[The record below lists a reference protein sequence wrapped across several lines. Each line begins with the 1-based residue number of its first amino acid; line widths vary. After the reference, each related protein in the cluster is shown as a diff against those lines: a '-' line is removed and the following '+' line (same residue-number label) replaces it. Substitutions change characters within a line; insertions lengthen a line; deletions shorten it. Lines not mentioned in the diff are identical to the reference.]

1 MGVPAYTLGWLRC
14 FELTSQNLQ
23 LGFTL
28 EEKKGHQQTHHG
40 LVGGEEFLAGTG
52 DEELIALCI
61 VEKALNVMPT
71 CWSSNSHKIGP
82 TIVQPLHDPR
92 TQKKS
97 KTYKTDFECSHHP
110 EISRQF

>member
-1 MGVPAYTLGWLRC
+1 MSVPAYTLGWLRC

-52 DEELIALCI
+52 DEELIVLYRQM
-61 VEKALNVMPT
+61 KALQLLRIGNDQIILVEGR
-71 CWSSNSHKIGP
+71 NGP
-82 TIVQPLHDPR
+82 TIVQPLHVAH
-92 TQKKS
+92 S
-97 KTYKTDFECSHHP
+97 KFIFLKYHDP
-110 EISRQF
+110 EIASNFRFQF